1 MLLVGWQEGHLVC
14 KELWVV
20 GCWHGYLSGARCRLA
35 YGPADA
41 TATHC
46 SKTQIGFTFLVPA
59 HPGSPRQRAIK
70 QVLLLYFLVNIQ
82 RLIGVGSGG
91 DRTAPGEELPVG
103 RLTELAR
110 RTDRR
115 LSVWVLYS
123 MMVPVGCLTELAR
136 RTDRRLSV
144 WVLYSMMVLGG
155 RFRTRFSVSRMR
167 DVVVWSSAVRFHND
181 RMSSCIAQQ
190 QTAAHPEICVGVGG
204 HPLSPPLR
212 SRAPLNQ
219 LGDLGSAV
227 SSPSRIQGR
236 KRIWNTLN
244 LRESHWW
251 QSF

>member
-1 MLLVGWQEGHLVC
+1 
-14 KELWVV
+14 V
-20 GCWHGYLSGARCRLA
+20 GCWRGYLSGARCRLA

-46 SKTQIGFTFLVPA
+46 SKIQIGFTFLVPA

-82 RLIGVGSGG
+82 RLIGVSSGG
-91 DRTAPGEELPVG
+91 DRTAPREELPVG

-110 RTDRR
+110 
-115 LSVWVLYS
+115 
-123 MMVPVGCLTELAR
+123 M
-136 RTDRRLSV
+136 TDRRLSV

-190 QTAAHPEICVGVGG
+190 QTAADPEICVGGG
-204 HPLSPPLR
+204 IPSPPLR

-227 SSPSRIQGR
+227 SSPSRIEGR

-244 LRESHWW
+244 L
-251 QSF
+251 